1 MSERRVCDVTGSSS
15 GTTTFVPLPGLDGL
29 QVADFHRIHD
39 LNVTGA
45 FQATRALGPQVRV
58 SAVAPGLVEA
68 PWLQQGLGAGA
79 CHAHLARHQA
89 ADAAADHTQLVAR
102 EIRRRHDAHQ
112 AAIVQIAG
120 STRWRQRRKS
130 VQRSHLAGLP
140 MVTGHRAAAQ
150 WTPSVSQGWHSVSCD
165 RDQSAGVAHEPTAAP
180 AVPSL
185 CAALRGPRPSP
196 PRGTDMTAASRS
208 VDPLGH
214 LTLTARRTLFKL
226 GATLL
231 LSAALISLA
240 PPLHAQTASSKIA
253 ADLQQV
259 IAAPTTP
266 SLSWAKDVNGVR
278 MLKVL
283 IDQQQHRP

>member
-58 SAVAPGLVEA
+58 SAVAPGLVET

-120 STRWRQRRKS
+120 STRWRQRRKAC
-130 VQRSHLAGLP
+130 RDRIWPGC
-140 MVTGHRAAAQ
+140 Q
-150 WTPSVSQGWHSVSCD
+150 W
-165 RDQSAGVAHEPTAAP
+165 
-180 AVPSL
+180 
-185 CAALRGPRPSP
+185 LRGIGPPHNGPRPYR
-196 PRGTDMTAASRS
+196 RGGTQ
-208 VDPLGH
+208 
-214 LTLTARRTLFKL
+214 
-226 GATLL
+226 
-231 LSAALISLA
+231 SAAIVTSLRGWPMSQPRRQQYPAFAQPFAGRA
-240 PPLHAQTASSKIA
+240 PRHPGELT
-253 ADLQQV
+253 
-259 IAAPTTP
+259 
-266 SLSWAKDVNGVR
+266 
-278 MLKVL
+278 
-283 IDQQQHRP
+283 